1 MLRPKEL
8 LNCSFS
14 YYSNQFFVVI
24 LFFCL
29 SVFSTGFF
37 FLFFFYLIML
47 DRSLIVWQI
56 YIQLELK

>member
-24 LFFCL
+24 LFFVCL
-29 SVFSTGFF
+29 FFPLVFF
-37 FLFFFYLIML
+37 FLNLIML